1 MNRPAAEPPRIRGI
15 LVDLDGVVRL
25 WRRQGAAAAEAELG
39 LPPRTLSA
47 YTSSRHSD
55 AAHAGALTW
64 EEWTTGVRERMAD
77 GLGAERAERA
87 FALWSADRGEPN
99 APMVALL
106 RRARAA
112 DLTTAVLTNNTTI
125 LAADLTHHRLDDLFD
140 HVLNSAITGLTKPSP
155 RAYEHALATMGLA
168 AGQVAFTDDSDINTA
183 AARAVGLHAHH
194 FREPGGADAFER
206 HLTDLGVALPY
217 DPGRPAP
224 PEPVKAVAPPPGH
237 AEHDDHRTVRTR
249 YLATG
254 LPADTVATRLTTCDA
269 AWAQPTGEHTLT
281 SGDDNGQLTQWRLVP
296 PGTEAAHAAGH
307 PGAWMPQPAPP
318 GAEYLP
324 PWTAATRASA
334 ARHATALLT
343 EAAAALTHAAD
354 AHGVGDRLSAALH
367 LDGARRALTRLAAM
381 LARRQ
386 PRPWPDAAI
395 TRYLGHA
402 TTALLNAS
410 LRADP
415 TTPTGLARSVTALFH
430 LLGRLRQNSA
440 LLLGAEAAWPW
451 HDLERHLIP
460 LLDATL
466 TAPVPDVLYGTGLA
480 TSYDDHRPVAPALA
494 DALRAFAADHLAGRD
509 VLELGAGTGR
519 ITARLASGPAT
530 YTALEPS
537 PDMAALLAAR
547 NLSGVRLFL
556 GTALAIPLPDASADA
571 VVEHE
576 ALLFTDDPL
585 AATDQALRVLRPG
598 GVLVR
603 LLLHAH
609 GDDPAADLDAAYR
622 KAAFQGRPAPLIT
635 GKGTD
640 HLVTTHLA
648 DHGLATTD
656 TLLAEYDDH
665 RSPAQALATLAARAW
680 PYQHQADTEQHA
692 AGMAAAE
699 ELAQTL
705 PLAGGPV
712 RYRLRALTTRLETR

>member
-1 MNRPAAEPPRIRGI
+1 MNRPAAEPRIRGI
-15 LVDLDGVVRL
+15 LVDLDGVVRF
-25 WRRQGAAAAEAELG
+25 WRRQGANTAEAELD

-55 AAHAGALTW
+55 AAHTGALTW
-64 EEWTTGVRERMAD
+64 GQWTAGVRERMAA
-77 GLGAERAERA
+77 GLGAESADRA
-87 FALWSADRGEPN
+87 FALWNADRGEPN
-99 APMVALL
+99 APMVTLL

-112 DLTTAVLTNNTTI
+112 GLTTALLTNNTTI
-125 LAADLTHHRLDDLFD
+125 LDSDLAHHRLDDLFD
-140 HVLNSAITGLTKPSP
+140 HVLNSAATGLTKPSP

-168 AGQVAFTDDSDINTA
+168 PHQVAFTDDSDINTDT
-183 AARAVGLHAHH
+183 ARTVGLHAHH
-194 FREPGGADAFER
+194 FREPGGADAFEQ
-206 HLTDLGVALPY
+206 HLADLGVTLPAG
-217 DPGRPAP
+217 PGRPTP

-237 AEHDDHRTVRTR
+237 AEHDDHQSLRTR

-254 LPADTVATRLTTCDA
+254 LPADAVTTRLTTCGA
-269 AWAQPTGEHTLT
+269 TWAQPTGAHTLA
-281 SGDDNGQLTQWRLVP
+281 SGDRDGRVTQWRLVP
-296 PGTEAAHAAGH
+296 AGTEAAHAAGH

-343 EAAAALTHAAD
+343 EAAAALTRTAD
-354 AHGVGDRLSAALH
+354 AHGADDRLSAALH
-367 LDGARRALTRLAAM
+367 LDTARHALTRLASM

-386 PRPWPDAAI
+386 PRPWPDAASA
-395 TRYLGHA
+395 RYLGHA
-402 TTALLNAS
+402 ATTLLTAS

-415 TTPTGLARSVTALFH
+415 TTPAGLSRSVTALVH
-430 LLGRLRQNSA
+430 LLGRLRQSSA

-451 HDLERHLIP
+451 HDLERHLVP

-466 TAPVPDVLYGTGLA
+466 TAPGPDVLYGAGLA
-480 TSYDDHRPVAPALA
+480 TAYDDHRAVAPALA
-494 DALRAFAADHLAGRD
+494 DALRAFAAEHLAGRD
-509 VLELGAGTGR
+509 ILELGAGTGR
-519 ITARLASGPAT
+519 ITAHLASGTST

-537 PDMAALLAAR
+537 PDMAALLTAR
-547 NLSGVRLFL
+547 NLPRVRLFL
-556 GTALAIPLPDASADA
+556 GTALSIPLPDASADV

-598 GVLVR
+598 GVFVR
-603 LLLHAH
+603 LLLHAR
-609 GDDPAADLDAAYR
+609 GDDPAADLDAVYR
-622 KAAFQGRPAPLIT
+622 TAAFHGRPAPLIT

-640 HLVTTHLA
+640 HLVTTHLGA
-648 DHGLATTD
+648 RGLATTD

-665 RSPAQALATLAARAW
+665 RTPAQALATLAARAW
-680 PYQHQADTEQHA
+680 PYQQLAGTEQHA